1 MHEKARRWRVVGTET
16 AKKAVIFSESGEKC
30 VTLKNA
36 IQQLINK
43 ER

>member
-1 MHEKARRWRVVGTET
+1 MREKEHKQRVAMTET